1 MSARARHRLGS
12 TWRAILAL
20 SALGIGIGIGFNPA
34 IAAPLPGSLLQ
45 TVRATG
51 SVDVIV
57 EFDASAIDRQS
68 AQRRARL
75 PRRTDDDAELSRR
88 STEYRSLKDRVMR
101 PMQRADID
109 DTADYSHLPL
119 SFKRVRSEAA
129 LRALAAH
136 AGVKALHENRVYRRV
151 LAQSLP
157 LISQPIVS
165 LAGFQ
170 GNGSTVAVIDDGVNL
185 ANAAFGGCTSAGVPA
200 ACRIAARTTYVDP
213 SSQNRTPATNND
225 HGTNVAAIV
234 LGVAPLSRLVSVN
247 VFDTNGG
254 ALSSDILSAINWAIT
269 NRTTYNIVAM
279 NLSLGD
285 PTNRYPQTCG
295 PTSSYTS
302 AVANARAAGISV
314 VVAAGNNAMVNG
326 VYADGLTEP
335 ACVPGVLSV
344 GAVYDSNLGGLAW
357 GGTSANACTDLGTA
371 ADEVV
376 CFSNGAG
383 YLSLLA
389 PGALIT
395 AGGITLGGTSQATP
409 HVAGALAVLRSAV
422 SSETRAQVEARLT
435 TNGTTLVDGRSGTS
449 RSTPRLNLQA
459 AAPKPVNDAFASAM
473 AISGS
478 SGTAQAINLLA
489 TGEPGEPANGVTSH
503 QSLWWRWT
511 APAAGQVTLDTS
523 ASNFDTR
530 LEVYTGTSLANLVR
544 IAANDNASASTTTSS
559 LHFQAQA
566 GVSYAIAVDTA
577 SGSGGNVGLAWGVNS
592 AAAANLSVALSG
604 PTSAP
609 VGSSVTYTLTL
620 SNAGPQSAT
629 GVIGSVAV
637 PAGLSVQTVASGCAA
652 QTSSVQCSAG
662 ELASGASASFPL
674 TLLINSLSTPI
685 NLSANVASN
694 LPDPTT
700 SNNTVAA
707 TLSAPV
713 GGGSVAAVPTL
724 PEWAALLLGGL
735 LLGTGSARRHS
746 GLARTD

>member
-1 MSARARHRLGS
+1 MMSARGRHLFGCS
-12 TWRAILAL
+12 WRGILML
-20 SALGIGIGIGFNPA
+20 CALGIGFGPA

-45 TVRATG
+45 TVRISG

-57 EFDASAIDRQS
+57 EFDASAIDRRS

-75 PRRTDDDAELSRR
+75 PRRMDDDAELSRR
-88 STEYRSLKDRVMR
+88 STEYRSLKDRALRSML
-101 PMQRADID
+101 RADID
-109 DTADYSHLPL
+109 DAAEYSHLPL

-129 LRALAAH
+129 LRALAAQ

-185 ANAAFGGCTSAGVPA
+185 SNAAFGGCTSAGIPSS
-200 ACRIAARTTYVDP
+200 CRIAATQSFVSRNGQP
-213 SSQNRTPATNND
+213 ARTPATNND
-225 HGTNVAAIV
+225 HGTNVASIV

-247 VFDTNGG
+247 VFDTAGG

-269 NRTTYNIVAM
+269 NRTKYNIVAM

-295 PTSSYTS
+295 ATSSYTS
-302 AVANARAAGISV
+302 AVANASNAGISV
-314 VVAAGNNAMVNG
+314 VVAAGNNAVVSG
-326 VYADGLTEP
+326 TYIDGLTEP
-335 ACVPGVLSV
+335 ACVPGVVSV
-344 GAVYDSNLGGLAW
+344 GAVYDSNQGGLAW
-357 GGTSANACTDLGTA
+357 GGTSTNACTDFSTA
-371 ADEVV
+371 ADQIV
-376 CFSNGAG
+376 CFSNGAS

-435 TNGTTLVDGRSGTS
+435 ANGTTLVDGRSGTA

-459 AAPKPVNDAFASAM
+459 AAPKPANDAFAGAA
-473 AISGS
+473 AISGA
-478 SGTAQAINLLA
+478 SGTAQGINVLA
-489 TGEPGEPANGVTSH
+489 TGEAGEPANGANSH

-530 LEVYTGTSLANLVR
+530 LDVYSGTGLATLARV
-544 IAANDNASASTTTSS
+544 AANDNANASTTTSS

-566 GVSYAIAVDTA
+566 GTRYTISVDTS
-577 SGSGGNVGLAWGVNS
+577 SGSGGNVGLAWSLNT
-592 AAAANLSVALSG
+592 AAAANLSAALSG
-604 PTSAP
+604 PASAV

-620 SNAGPQSAT
+620 SNAGPQSAS
-629 GVIGSVAV
+629 GIIGSVAV
-637 PAGLSVQTVASGCAA
+637 PAGLSVQTLASGCTA
-652 QTSSVQCSAG
+652 QVSVVQCSAG
-662 ELASGASASFPL
+662 ELASGANASFAL
-674 TLLINSLSTPI
+674 TFRVDSLSTPI
-685 NLSANVASN
+685 SLSASVVSD

-700 SNNTVAA
+700 SNNAVAA

-713 GGGSVAAVPTL
+713 GGADVPTL

-735 LLGTGSARRHS
+735 LLGTGAARKRG
-746 GLARTD
+746 GLIQTD